1 MEEVKTD
8 KESTSSVSET
18 ETITSK
24 NEPSTPATA
33 EIDEVEKPSE
43 EKEVNKDIKD
53 GNNAEESATVESLT
67 ENLKRELTLKRKED
81 EVPKPEPVPNVQETQ
96 VDKKKKSKKCCT
108 LM

>member
-8 KESTSSVSET
+8 KESTSSVSEA

-33 EIDEVEKPSE
+33 EIDELEKPSK
-43 EKEVNKDIKD
+43 EKEVGKDIKD
-53 GNNAEESATVESLT
+53 ENNAGESATVESLT
-67 ENLKRELTLKRKED
+67 ENLKRELTLKRKEA
-81 EVPKPEPVPNVQETQ
+81 EMPNPEPVPNVQVTQ
-96 VDKKKKSKKCCT
+96 VDKKKKSKSCCT